1 MAAKSDY
8 DALKLENQLCFPL
21 YAASREVVKRYRPL
35 LDGLN
40 LTYTQYIAM
49 MVIWEEGCV
58 SSKELGDRL
67 LLDSGTLT
75 PVLKALEQ
83 KGYILR
89 GRSKT
94 DERLLMVSLTPE
106 GAELRDRALSVPSEM
121 AACVALTPNEA
132 QTLQRLLKKL
142 ISGAE

>member
-1 MAAKSDY
+1 MSSY
-8 DALKLENQLCFPL
+8 DPLKLENQLCFPL

-40 LTYTQYIAM
+40 LTYTQYISM
-49 MVIWEEGCV
+49 MVIWEGGCV

>member
-1 MAAKSDY
+1 MSSY
-8 DALKLENQLCFPL
+8 DPLKLENQFCFPL

-40 LTYTQYIAM
+40 LTYTQYISM
-49 MVIWEEGCV
+49 MVIWEGGCV

>member
-1 MAAKSDY
+1 MSSY
-8 DALKLENQLCFPL
+8 DPLKLENQLCFPL

-40 LTYTQYIAM
+40 LTYTQYISM

>member
-1 MAAKSDY
+1 MSSY
-8 DALKLENQLCFPL
+8 DPLKLENQLCFPL

>member
-1 MAAKSDY
+1 MEFSEY
-8 DALKLENQLCFPL
+8 DALKLDNQMCFPL

-40 LTYTQYIAM
+40 LTYTQYISM

>member
-1 MAAKSDY
+1 MSSY
-8 DALKLENQLCFPL
+8 DPLKLENQLCFPL

-58 SSKELGDRL
+58 SSKELGERL